1 MNKNTNTNKPASSE
15 PTKITITLPTNAYF
29 VSGIRDFTLSLIKNT
44 TNFAEKWAYRMQSVV
59 DELCNNAIEFG
70 SAESSEIRV
79 IFTHKKEEYLEIM
92 VEDTG
97 TGKNKATAV
106 QMQKMLEEKRK
117 EGYKFTGIRG
127 RGLAKI
133 VAEWTDEFEFKD
145 REGGGLQVR
154 IRKYLKDKRYKSGL
168 PASTPTHLVLKV

>member
-1 MNKNTNTNKPASSE
+1 MKVNKNQNKKENPM
-15 PTKITITLPTNAYF
+15 KITITLPSNAYF
-29 VSGIRDFTLSLIKNT
+29 VSGIREFTLSLIKNT

-70 SAESSEIRV
+70 SSGDAEIRV
-79 IFTHKKEEYLEIM
+79 SFLHEKDKHIEII

-97 TGKNKATAV
+97 TGESKNNAE
-106 QMQKMLEEKRK
+106 QMKKIMEEKLK

-133 VAEWTDEFEFKD
+133 VHEWTDELEFKD
-145 REGGGLQVR
+145 REGGGLIV
-154 IRKYLKDKRYKSGL
+154 IARKFLKDPRFKSGL
-168 PASTPTHLVLKV
+168 PESTATHLVLDV